1 MSCHGAVERGSADWG
16 FKEEDMRSLLTVV
29 LLGALVIVGQARA
42 QSPHT
47 PSQGG
52 HGGAG
57 HLAGPGHGGGHGA
70 GHGQGHLEAQRYA
83 EQFAAVVR
91 EGRGFGMAFA
101 ADQNGYPGP
110 MHILEL
116 REALRL
122 TAEQEARA
130 RSLME
135 AMFAESRPKGAALLA
150 AEERLRALFR
160 SGTATEAGVRAQVA
174 EIERLRAEL
183 RLVHLLTHLRSR
195 DLLSEEQRAA
205 YHALRWGAAPP
216 GR

>member
-1 MSCHGAVERGSADWG
+1 MRG
-16 FKEEDMRSLLTVV
+16 LLTLV
-29 LLGALVIVGQARA
+29 LVGTLIGLGPARA

-47 PSQGG
+47 PPQGG

-57 HLAGPGHGGGHGA
+57 HPAAPAHRGGHDA

-83 EQFAAVVR
+83 EQFAAVVK

-110 MHILEL
+110 MHVLEL

-122 TAEQEARA
+122 TAEQAARA

-135 AMFAESRPKGAALLA
+135 AMFAESRPKGTALLE
-150 AEERLRALFR
+150 AEERLRGLFR
-160 SGTATEAGVRAQVA
+160 SGTATEAGVRAHVA

-195 DLLSEEQRAA
+195 DLLSEEQRTT
-205 YHALRWGAAPP
+205 YHALRWGGAPP